1 MGEID
6 KRLERGVAVFR
17 RAGDDDAL
25 LGAALLA
32 FHGALERYLDAA
44 LLEVPGIGE
53 AERAQLEAGRLGWRV
68 RADLAQQHGLL
79 PEASARPGAGR
90 RARTRGAGA
99 RRCLRLA
106 GRRGPKLRPAGGQ
119 PVRPARAGGAR
130 STRAP
135 SARAPLLV
143 VPPPIWQPP
152 PRRFGLLRFAAAV
165 LFLAVFVAV
174 GWVIYTQIDGPR
186 LLRALGRCP
195 RPPPSRPSSTPTS
208 TPTPPQRRALVVGLG
223 GGPGWLHVSASFD
236 SPTRAI
242 RLADGMEVTMRD
254 QQQVGTDGTRAGSW
268 LRRAATRAGA
278 LRVIFQL
285 VSARCAA

>member
-79 PEASARPGAGR
+79 PEAQRGQVLAAARARVALARGDACGWPAAEVQSFGRLAANLCGR
-90 RARTRGAGA
+90 RE
-99 RRCLRLA
+99 L
-106 GRRGPKLRPAGGQ
+106 GRQIDQSAER
-119 PVRPARAGGAR
+119 ARATAV
-130 STRAP
+130 A
-135 SARAPLLV
+135 
-143 VPPPIWQPP
+143 PPPIWQPP

-186 LLRALGRCP
+186 LLRALGALP
-195 RPPPSRPSSTPTS
+195 APTAEPAPFDADP

-254 QQQVGTDGTRAGSW
+254 QQQVGTDGTRW
-268 LRRAATRAGA
+268 
-278 LRVIFQL
+278 QL
-285 VSARCAA
+285 VEAGGYEGWCPEGNLQLVQ